1 MVIQAM
7 FQNILQTYRREL
19 EVLEAS
25 RLYTDHLI
33 LSKRLAN
40 LQKQF
45 DKVDLEC
52 SRYYTDNLVLRKN
65 IADLQKKFDKGGLER
80 SRLYTE
86 NLILRN
92 AILVAIAGIFLVAC
106 RH

>member
-1 MVIQAM
+1 M

-65 IADLQKKFDKGGLER
+65 IADLQKQFDLER

>member
-45 DKVDLEC
+45 DKVDLEG

-65 IADLQKKFDKGGLER
+65 IADLQKQFDLER